1 MAPFVGNWCA
11 LYHRRRVSSLSW
23 RWRRNPLHSGHTTL
37 RSLGMNHR
45 LGIIGGGRAAWAFG
59 STWKR
64 MGWPIAGV
72 ATRSE
77 PRVAQ
82 LLGVQPATIDNLA
95 RSAELILVAVS
106 DRAIEQVATSIP
118 RTEAII
124 FHPSGALTSLR
135 G

>member
-1 MAPFVGNWCA
+1 MSGTDPDRQRATGNF
-11 LYHRRRVSSLSW
+11 
-23 RWRRNPLHSGHTTL
+23 
-37 RSLGMNHR
+37 R

-64 MGWPIAGV
+64 IGWPIAGV

-77 PRVAQ
+77 PRVAH
-82 LLGVQPATIDNLA
+82 LLSVESATIDDLA

-118 RTEAII
+118 PTEAII
-124 FHPSGALTSLR
+124 FHPSGALTSL
-135 G
+135 